1 MERGDQSSGIIGSRR
16 DKTLITCEEECFRK
30 NSPGESGGLHQPT
43 TESHMVAEE
52 EQEILSG
59 RNLMENYDGWN
70 SEDGLNDKNLKSN

>member
-1 MERGDQSSGIIGSRR
+1 MERGDQSSGIIGSRC
-16 DKTLITCEEECFRK
+16 DETLITCEEERFRK

-43 TESHMVAEE
+43 TESHMVVEE